1 MIETRIID
9 VECQCGQALARYKK
23 VKRGS
28 LQKMYLDMILEDRA
42 GVFSKKFQNEENI
55 YCPNCKKRV
64 ATIYMIHGRP
74 AAKVNHGAVM
84 GIRT

>member
-1 MIETRIID
+1 MTETRIID
-9 VECQCGQALARYKK
+9 VACQCGQELARYKK

-42 GVFSKKFQNEENI
+42 GIFSKKPENGENLF
-55 YCPNCKKRV
+55 CPNCKKRI

-74 AAKVNHGAVM
+74 AAKINHGAVKP
-84 GIRT
+84 IRT